1 MKKPLFYSLFLI
13 FCLACN
19 TDESGN
25 DFTIAICDNSDHP
38 EATYSILP
46 LGASR
51 IEGNAPEYFS
61 FRHYLWE
68 SLIENNWSVD
78 FIGTQCDD
86 YNYDSS
92 IVIDRNHEGRG
103 GWTSGQINDKINT
116 WLTNLPL
123 PDIVLLS
130 SPAGNDALNGMSYNN
145 AIENIRSIINKLQI
159 KNPNITIF
167 VEKMAPAKS
176 FFMNNVLS
184 NFINKL
190 HVDIESIAL
199 ENTTTTSRIIV
210 VDMYTGFNDDMLAD
224 DVHYNNKGAAFIA
237 DRYLEAIEIHI
248 ER

>member
-1 MKKPLFYSLFLI
+1 
-13 FCLACN
+13 
-19 TDESGN
+19 
-25 DFTIAICDNSDHP
+25 
-38 EATYSILP
+38 
-46 LGASR
+46 
-51 IEGNAPEYFS
+51 
-61 FRHYLWE
+61 
-68 SLIENNWSVD
+68 
-78 FIGTQCDD
+78 
-86 YNYDSS
+86 
-92 IVIDRNHEGRG
+92 
-103 GWTSGQINDKINT
+103 
-116 WLTNLPL
+116 
-123 PDIVLLS
+123 
-130 SPAGNDALNGMSYNN
+130 MSYNN